1 MPEIAKVTE
10 KLQEAGAVVPGKRL
24 RLDFGD
30 EGCILLDGIDNAVSN
45 DAELAADTTIKVS
58 LDNFVALAQG
68 KLNPAMAFMS
78 GKLQIAG
85 DMGVAMQLQSVTSKM
100 AR

>member
-1 MPEIAKVTE
+1 MPDINSVTG

-30 EGCILLDGIDNAVSN
+30 EGSILLDGIDNAVSN
-45 DAELAADTTIKVS
+45 DADAAADTTIKVS
-58 LDNFVALAQG
+58 LDNFVALANG
-68 KLNPAMAFMS
+68 KLNPTMAFMS
-78 GKLQIAG
+78 GKLQISG
-85 DMGVAMQLQSVTSKM
+85 DLGVAMQLQSVTSKM